1 MQLPVK
7 EDIVVVMVDIEYS
20 YDWFRTREI
29 RSRTFDRLPFFNVVR
44 REYLDARHWPNL

>member
-7 EDIVVVMVDIEYS
+7 EDIVVMMVDIEYS
-20 YDWFRTREI
+20 CDWFRTQAI

-44 REYLDARHWPNL
+44 RGYLDA